1 VKKIYFSFLI
11 LILAACTPNPKI
23 DPSKPPVP
31 EPVPFS
37 FKGEWPKQEYT
48 DALVKELRANGQ
60 DMLSI
65 YPTDWDQFCKSKALT
80 EDQKIQF
87 YVTLIS
93 ALSYYES
100 SYNPKATY
108 VEPDIYDR
116 LGKHVVSAG
125 LLQLSIESGNAYKCA
140 LKQTSD
146 LFDPATNLKC
156 GVIIMN
162 RWVGQIDK
170 VIYSPKSPWRGAAR
184 YWSPFRKADRIARFK
199 QKTMALDFCK

>member
-1 VKKIYFSFLI
+1 MKKL
-11 LILAACTPNPKI
+11 LLVLMLAACTPNPKI

-31 EPVPFS
+31 EPAPIA
-37 FKGEWPKQEYT
+37 FKGEWPNQEYT
-48 DALVKELRANGQ
+48 DALVKELKANGI
-60 DMLSI
+60 DMLTT
-65 YPTDWDQFCKSKALT
+65 YPTDWDQFCKSKSLT
-80 EDQKIQF
+80 NDQKIQF
-87 YVTLIS
+87 YITLIS

-116 LGKHVVSAG
+116 FGKHVVSAG
-125 LLQLSIESGNAYKCA
+125 LLQLSVESGNAYKCA

-162 RWVGQIDK
+162 RWVGQVDK
-170 VIYSPKSPWRGAAR
+170 VISQKRNGKSLGAGR
-184 YWSPFRKADRIARFK
+184 YWSVIREGHHLKEI
-199 QKTMALDFCK
+199 QKKTLALDICKI